1 MIENIEFELELL
13 IHRYKTQRYQNI
25 RLNNECI
32 ELCEKLIEAE
42 RRRKEEY
49 EERMFGKN

>member
-25 RLNNECI
+25 ELNNKCI

-42 RRRKEEY
+42 KQRKEEY
-49 EERMFGKN
+49 DKRMFGN